1 MASAITGSSDRQV
14 RTLRLC
20 SDDTNDNVDNDTDS
34 NTNSNSNANATNA
47 ADSSDTVNRKMNP
60 EEEEEQKRN
69 IIFQIFRSEHMEE
82 VRTSFEIIYE
92 RLSYYHTS
100 ASIALTKRIDW
111 IGLDS
116 IRFIRSLARSLAH
129 SIDPLYSYLIFR
141 KLLVIASDNAAK
153 KEKWSS
159 RKGVAELPC
168 FHRHLR

>member
-82 VRTSFEIIYE
+82 VRTSFEII
-92 RLSYYHTS
+92 
-100 ASIALTKRIDW
+100 
-111 IGLDS
+111 
-116 IRFIRSLARSLAH
+116 
-129 SIDPLYSYLIFR
+129 
-141 KLLVIASDNAAK
+141 
-153 KEKWSS
+153 
-159 RKGVAELPC
+159 
-168 FHRHLR
+168 